1 LVKKA
6 ERLICQVSKK
16 VKAFEAQHI
25 TRNLKQHREK
35 YENSIKN
42 SSDAASDETKRLK
55 FEKMEQKMN
64 EDLQRV
70 KTLDAKQFIV
80 PRALQKLGI
89 GKEYEWAQKDHSL
102 KQPKSSSSAA
112 AAKKTEDG
120 DGEDSAT
127 TPAAST
133 GEDKAESSD
142 NSEDSDSDNSLVLG
156 MANMNSDSEDEDEL
170 IFHHPDDDDD
180 DDDSEEEDG
189 RDVAQRDDNKE
200 DDDEESSAPS
210 KSSES
215 GAVDIDPRIQVF
227 TVVVVGD
234 HFFEVYIYPRTS
246 FLFCF
251 CVHCFF
257 FLFCYFLVKLLVE
270 KLLKHGAMV
279 AALAS
284 LNEDVTFRR
293 REKLALFEGRPI
305 TSRKQ
310 EKKKKKQSK
319 SEGMYSY
326 AAAPEVNHRSAR
338 TTFLTSLSGADYE
351 MGEDGVG
358 GGDSSDDEEGEV
370 CVCAYLFIIF
380 IFIFKSHEQFIFYIF
395 FTPR

>member
-35 YENSIKN
+35 YENSIKD
-42 SSDAASDETKRLK
+42 SSDAASDEAKRLK

-102 KQPKSSSSAA
+102 KQPKSSSSSSSSSSSAAAA
-112 AAKKTEDG
+112 AAKKTEDSAA
-120 DGEDSAT
+120 EDSA

-142 NSEDSDSDNSLVLG
+142 NEDSDSDNSLVLG

-180 DDDSEEEDG
+180 SEEDG
-189 RDVAQRDDNKE
+189 RDEAQRDGNKE
-200 DDDEESSAPS
+200 DDDEESDGSAPS

-257 FLFCYFLVKLLVE
+257 FFF
-270 KLLKHGAMV
+270 A
-279 AALAS
+279 
-284 LNEDVTFRR
+284 
-293 REKLALFEGRPI
+293 
-305 TSRKQ
+305 
-310 EKKKKKQSK
+310 
-319 SEGMYSY
+319 
-326 AAAPEVNHRSAR
+326 
-338 TTFLTSLSGADYE
+338 TFL
-351 MGEDGVG
+351 
-358 GGDSSDDEEGEV
+358 
-370 CVCAYLFIIF
+370 
-380 IFIFKSHEQFIFYIF
+380 
-395 FTPR
+395 